1 MPVTHFDKGAGD
13 VRALIAAEGKKKRKK
28 KKKLKGRGKKQQ
40 FDVSYYVSQLE
51 P

>member
-13 VRALIAAEGKKKRKK
+13 VRALIAAEGKKKQKK
-28 KKKLKGRGKKQQ
+28 TEREEKKQQ

>member
-28 KKKLKGRGKKQQ
+28 NEREGKKQQ

>member
-13 VRALIAAEGKKKRKK
+13 VRALITAEGKKKQKK
-28 KKKLKGRGKKQQ
+28 KTERDGKKQQ

>member
-28 KKKLKGRGKKQQ
+28 TEREGKKQQ